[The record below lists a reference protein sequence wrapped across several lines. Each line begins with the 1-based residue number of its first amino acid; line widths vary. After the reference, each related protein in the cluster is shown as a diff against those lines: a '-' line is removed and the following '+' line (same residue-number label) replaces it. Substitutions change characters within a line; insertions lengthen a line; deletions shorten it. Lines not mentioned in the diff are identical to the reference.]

1 MRFSWRDAPLRSH
14 DHWFAKMRGSNPD
27 KPGKNLKPE
36 TSAPTL
42 ADVWAG
48 PLAVATALSSQPLLD
63 GFVATS
69 ASVEAQTSF
78 DDFSGPRNHDL
89 LLIGKAQ
96 GGVTV
101 VSVEAKVNEEFG
113 STISGYRT
121 SASKK
126 DTASNAGKRLDG
138 LLAAIAT
145 KPDVDEQDVVDLR
158 YQLYTGAAGVIAAGV
173 DVGAEQVVFL
183 VHELAPDG
191 ADAAA
196 HARNANDLR
205 AFMKQVFEVDT
216 PTPQDAPWCVGPL
229 EFVGSERLDPSI
241 RLFIGCVVTD
251 LRSTRF
257 S

>member
-1 MRFSWRDAPLRSH
+1 MRFTWRNSPLPSH
-14 DHWFAKMRGSNPD
+14 DEWFSRIRGSNPE
-27 KPGKNLKPE
+27 KSGKNFKSG

-48 PLAVATALSSQPLLD
+48 PLAVATALNGQPTLE

-78 DDFSGPRNHDL
+78 DDYSGPRNHDL
-89 LLIGKAQ
+89 LLVGEAQ

-101 VSVEAKVNEEFG
+101 VSVEAKVAEPFAD
-113 STISGYRT
+113 TVAQKRA
-121 SASKK
+121 SA
-126 DTASNAGKRLDG
+126 TNQAAASNAGRRLDR
-138 LLAAIAT
+138 LLTAVAAT
-145 KPDVDEQDVVDLR
+145 PDVEEQDVAELR
-158 YQLYTGAAGVIAAGV
+158 YQLYTGVAGAIAAGV
-173 DVGAEQVVFL
+173 DAGAEQVVFL

-196 HARNANDLR
+196 HTRNAGDLR
-205 AFMKQVFEVDT
+205 AFVTRVFGVD
-216 PTPQDAPWCVGPL
+216 PPKDASWCVGPL

-257 S
+257 E